1 MARILVLDDEDQIR
15 RMLRRILEKEGHVVF
30 EAEDGGEG
38 VAVCENDPVDLVITD
53 ILMPNKDGLETIL
66 ALRSNKP
73 GVKIIAMSGGGQG
86 MPSEGCLILAS
97 DLGADAVL
105 QKPMSKSDL
114 LATIAQL
121 LPHADGLSNK

>member
-1 MARILVLDDEDQIR
+1 MARILVLDDDDQIR
-15 RMLRRILEKEGHVVF
+15 RMMERVLEKEGHVVF
-30 EAEDGGEG
+30 VAKDGSEG
-38 VAVCENDPVDLVITD
+38 LTVCEHNPVDLVITD

-66 ALRSNKP
+66 AIRSNRQD
-73 GVKIIAMSGGGQG
+73 VKIIAMSGGGRA

-105 QKPMSKSDL
+105 QKPISKSDL

-121 LPHADGLSNK
+121 LP